1 MTRPRWHLVNM
12 DICHDTQNGRRTRCS
27 SNCGRCSWSRVQV
40 RKVGDVRVGG
50 AGGSRRKGS
59 GVVGRGRSRSGGRGR
74 CLSTA
79 LEATHNSANAL
90 IYCPSSAQV
99 CRPTLVHRFVVRL
112 HCDYMVLP
120 PPAKSTGWPDV
131 QSKRLA
137 CHQHNETP

>member
-27 SNCGRCSWSRVQV
+27 SNCGRCSCSRVQV
-40 RKVGDVRVGG
+40 RKVGDVRVGVREG
-50 AGGSRRKGS
+50 AGGR
-59 GVVGRGRSRSGGRGR
+59 GRGWLEEEGVGMGGRGR

-79 LEATHNSANAL
+79 LEATHNSATAL

-99 CRPTLVHRFVVRL
+99 CRPTLVHRFVVHL

-131 QSKRLA
+131 
-137 CHQHNETP
+137 